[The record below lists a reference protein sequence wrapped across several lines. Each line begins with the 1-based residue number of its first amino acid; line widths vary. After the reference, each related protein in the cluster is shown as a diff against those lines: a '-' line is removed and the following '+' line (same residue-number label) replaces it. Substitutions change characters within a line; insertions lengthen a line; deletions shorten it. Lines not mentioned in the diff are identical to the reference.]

1 VRGASFARRI
11 ALVTALAVAVSGA
24 AVAGITAWLT
34 NRIALADEDARL
46 RGAARALASELAS
59 DAENATEDIEE
70 EAREQAP
77 AGIAIAAYRR
87 GVLIGGNGE
96 IGLLT
101 GGQCGYVG
109 EYRTCAA
116 AAIDGRV
123 AVAASE
129 IERLDAHRSALA
141 VASAIAVTLAMLLGV
156 LASWSIAR
164 WTAAPLERLRAAVAR
179 VRPYEP
185 SAPQLGPD
193 EGIAE
198 VDALRAALAGT
209 LDRLRASLAQAERF
223 AGDAAHELRTP
234 LTTIRGELEL
244 LRESR
249 PLDSEVGIATAR
261 TVASVERLTTLVERL
276 LVLATPIEP
285 LAHTERVVLEEVL
298 QDVRASLASSARE
311 RVSVEASTEITVRGD
326 RALLGAMIGNGIDNA
341 LKFSGAE
348 PVVLRA
354 LVQDGVAIIEV
365 VDRGPGVAPAD
376 RERVFE
382 QFHRT
387 PGARASGLPGHGIG
401 LALVAHVAALHAGRA
416 SFVDPDGSS
425 GARLR
430 IELPLA

>member
-1 VRGASFARRI
+1 MKSASFARRI
-11 ALVTALAVAVSGA
+11 ALVTAFAVAGSGA

-46 RGAARALASELAS
+46 TEAARSLASELESEGQDAS
-59 DAENATEDIEE
+59 AIVAE
-70 EAREQAP
+70 EAAERAT
-77 AGIAIAAYRR
+77 AGIAIAAYRH
-87 GVLIGGNGE
+87 GALIGGDGE
-96 IGLLT
+96 VGAIT
-101 GGQCGYVG
+101 SGQCGNVG
-109 EYRTCAA
+109 EYRACAA
-116 AAIDGRV
+116 PASDGRV
-123 AVAASE
+123 AIAASE
-129 IERLDAHRSALA
+129 TERLDAHRSALA
-141 VASAIAVTLAMLLGV
+141 VASAIAVVLAMLLSV
-156 LASWSIAR
+156 IASWSIAR

-179 VRPYEP
+179 VRPDEP
-185 SAPQLGPD
+185 SAQQLGPD

-198 VDALRAALAGT
+198 IDALRAALAGT
-209 LDRLRASLAQAERF
+209 LDRLRAALAQSERF

-249 PLDSEVGIATAR
+249 PLDSEVGVATTR
-261 TVASVERLTTLVERL
+261 TVASVDRLATLVERL

-285 LAHTERVVLEEVL
+285 LAHTERVVIEEVL
-298 QDVRASLASSARE
+298 EDVRASLPASARA

-326 RALLGAMIGNGIDNA
+326 RSLLRAMIGNGIDNA
-341 LKFSGAE
+341 LKFSGDE
-348 PVVLRA
+348 PVVARA
-354 LVQDGVAIIEV
+354 LVHGGLAIIEV
-365 VDRGPGVAPAD
+365 VDRGPGIAAVD

-382 QFHRT
+382 PFHRT

-416 SFVDPDGSS
+416 SFVAPDAER